1 MPVTVFVSVPDFPP
15 SRAARRAVIIAMTAA
30 TLLGCGKEGVPL
42 PPEIRVAERT
52 NDLTASQEGDTAVL
66 RWQYPAMT
74 TAGQSLTEVEAI
86 RVWRATLPLGQEPPP
101 PMSAQ
106 DRQLRRQLLEGEGE
120 VVRTLDANELAAIT
134 RGPNLVYRDDLVAW
148 REQADDTEEVFV
160 IWYGVQTV
168 CCRGRGSELSNVA
181 RMEPQAPPD
190 PPAELRLT
198 AGAEGIDVAW
208 RQADDLATLVE
219 RSADGTAWSAVTEEP
234 VDGDEWRDSMAAQ
247 GRSWSYRLRS
257 VRRLDG
263 GAQVV
268 GETSPPSRVDHPDTY
283 PPKTPSDVVCLPE
296 GARVRVRWQ
305 VVVGAETYRVS
316 RRTENTEV
324 LLADD
329 LAPIEMMDTSPPLGE
344 LHYLV
349 VAQDG
354 AGNSSEAASC
364 TVVMGAEP

>member
-1 MPVTVFVSVPDFPP
+1 VSADSSKTKRDAPAD
-15 SRAARRAVIIAMTAA
+15 RAVLQTIFLVVAIAGVS
-30 TLLGCGKEGVPL
+30 GCGKEGVPL

-52 NDLTASQEGDTAVL
+52 TDLTAFQEGDTAVL
-66 RWQYPAMT
+66 RWRYPSMT
-74 TAGQSLTEVEAI
+74 TAGESLTEIEAV

-101 PMSAQ
+101 PMTAQ
-106 DRQLRRQLLEGEGE
+106 DHRLRRQLLEGEGE
-120 VVRTLDANELAAIT
+120 VVKTLTADELAAIT

-148 REQADDTEEVFV
+148 REHAADAEGKFV

-168 CCRGRGSELSNVA
+168 CCRGRDSELSNVA
-181 RMEPQAPPD
+181 RMEPQVAPD

-198 AGAEGIDVAW
+198 AGAEGIDIEW
-208 RQADDLATLVE
+208 RQVDDLATLVE
-219 RSADGTAWSAVTEEP
+219 RSADGAGWSAVTEEP
-234 VDGDEWRDSMAAQ
+234 VDGDQWRDSTATQ

-257 VRRLDG
+257 VRKLEG
-263 GAQVV
+263 GAQVI
-268 GETSPPSRVDHPDTY
+268 GQPSAPARVDHPDTY

-296 GARVRVRWQ
+296 GAQVRVRWQ

-329 LAPIEMMDTSPPLGE
+329 LETIELMDTSPPLGE
-344 LHYLV
+344 IHYLV
-349 VAQDG
+349 VARDG